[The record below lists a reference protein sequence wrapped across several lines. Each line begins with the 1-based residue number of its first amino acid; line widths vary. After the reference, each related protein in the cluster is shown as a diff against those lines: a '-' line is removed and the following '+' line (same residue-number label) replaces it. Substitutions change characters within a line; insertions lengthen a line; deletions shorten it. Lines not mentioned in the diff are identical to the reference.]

1 MREYFLAKQVHKSYW
16 SPQRVIQPQKY
27 EKLQIE
33 IASTSE
39 EAKYFFA
46 HLQSVQRASG
56 RLLHATAAKKLV
68 YLRITLNTKSR
79 LFVDNSWAKHSAAN
93 KSPGVFRAFS
103 SM

>member
-1 MREYFLAKQVHKSYW
+1 MREFFLAKQVHKSYW
-16 SPQRVIQPQKY
+16 SPQLVIQPQKY
-27 EKLQIE
+27 EKLQIP

-46 HLQSVQRASG
+46 HLQSVR
-56 RLLHATAAKKLV
+56 
-68 YLRITLNTKSR
+68 
-79 LFVDNSWAKHSAAN
+79 FVDNSWAKHSAAN